1 VLKIISDCGRIAQV
15 QERLG
20 LVLRAEGRE
29 MYGCIVGYQGGELC
43 PRVWWL
49 PLHGFWMATREF
61 DTRYWNAF
69 GVVEPHDGARLSITC
84 ELNLG
89 FDPTDRRIGGVAIE
103 DDEGTAYI
111 AHRGRVGGGRKGI
124 GKQAFLSQYTG
135 PLEILNS
142 GEVVA
147 VISRLDSP
155 ELPDSLSRY
164 IGSVARFKEAVRAG
178 DTGSSPRKPF
188 SFPCYAPEFVGG
200 RRRYTISEEI
210 DAQCQHGLVVDAL
223 YRRIDRAGFGPRN
236 NQSMDLFLLPTDDT
250 AGVLFEVKT
259 RCDATSVYTGVGQL
273 LLNTPPTGS
282 WARILVL
289 PVGVGVDLEERVRS
303 LGITVLTYCVT
314 SRASRVSFSGRRKD
328 VLVHPCVRYLCQR

>member
-1 VLKIISDCGRIAQV
+1 
-15 QERLG
+15 
-20 LVLRAEGRE
+20 
-29 MYGCIVGYQGGELC
+29 M
-43 PRVWWL
+43 
-49 PLHGFWMATREF
+49 
-61 DTRYWNAF
+61 
-69 GVVEPHDGARLSITC
+69 EPHDGARLSITC

-178 DTGSSPRKPF
+178 DTELATETLSFSAMRLSSWGS
-188 SFPCYAPEFVGG
+188 APIHDF
-200 RRRYTISEEI
+200 RRDRCTMP
-210 DAQCQHGLVVDAL
+210 ARTRCGCP
-223 YRRIDRAGFGPRN
+223 YRRIDRAGFRPRN

-259 RCDATSVYTGVGQL
+259 RPTRLVSTQEWG
-273 LLNTPPTGS
+273 NPP
-282 WARILVL
+282 
-289 PVGVGVDLEERVRS
+289 
-303 LGITVLTYCVT
+303 
-314 SRASRVSFSGRRKD
+314 
-328 VLVHPCVRYLCQR
+328 